1 MTNVSNRYFRQH
13 IENHFDDSDLDV
25 VCRKRKQN
33 YAIYWADD
41 REPLARLRP
50 TGQNDDVEVCQWDG
64 GRWQP
69 AGEFG
74 LVLPLDEALE
84 YITDDPD
91 DLFFDD
97 ESTPDEVISEIK
109 PDRFTDPYFAKAA
122 RGLHRHI
129 CLSSLLGGAM
139 GGAAVGTVGGLTW
152 GAIGALAFS
161 FAWVGLR
168 NESRILLVLGRFS
181 VREKRLPALL
191 CHALVVGIMATVVA
205 APGAVLG
212 ANVTEAIGAGFWAHA
227 TGLVV
232 GALSIV
238 LMFAGRPGAWLVGFS
253 AGLLLAAQLV
263 DAFELRNHLFGLAL
277 VALVASTAGKLCS
290 AAARGYLTFIQPAFG
305 DSSDG
310 TPELA
315 GAKKS
320 VPDTFSST

>member
-1 MTNVSNRYFRQH
+1 MPNVSNRYFRQH
-13 IENHFDDSDLDV
+13 IEDHFEDFDLDV
-25 VCRKRKQN
+25 VCRKRRQN
-33 YAIYWADD
+33 YSIYWADD

-50 TGQNDDVEVCQWDG
+50 TGQNDEVEVYRWDG
-64 GRWQP
+64 ERWQP

-74 LVLPLDEALE
+74 FVLPLDEALE

-91 DLFFDD
+91 DQFLDD
-97 ESTPDEVISEIK
+97 ESTPDEVTSKFK

-129 CLSSLLGGAM
+129 CLASLLGGAM
-139 GGAAVGTVGGLTW
+139 GGAAVGTVDGLMW

-161 FAWVGLR
+161 FAWIGLK
-168 NESRILLVLGRFS
+168 NESRILLVLGKRWI
-181 VREKRLPALL
+181 REKKLPAFL
-191 CHALVVGIMATVVA
+191 CHALIVGMIAAIVG

-212 ANVTEAIGAGFWAHA
+212 ANVTEAIGTGFWAHA
-227 TGLVV
+227 TGFVV

-290 AAARGYLTFIQPAFG
+290 AAARGYLDFIQPAFG
-305 DSSDG
+305 DSSDEI
-310 TPELA
+310 TR
-315 GAKKS
+315 
-320 VPDTFSST
+320 